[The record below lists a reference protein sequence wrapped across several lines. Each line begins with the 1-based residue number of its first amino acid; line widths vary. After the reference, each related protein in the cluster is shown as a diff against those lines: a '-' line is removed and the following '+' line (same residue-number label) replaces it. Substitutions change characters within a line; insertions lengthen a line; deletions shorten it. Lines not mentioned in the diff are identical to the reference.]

1 MIASFHICFQ
11 TPMQFSGLGFTNDSP
26 FQAEVVCALTYV
38 RGPHVKTDSFVFASI
53 SFFGIFISQQELFTT
68 MYIGFL
74 ALIFGSFLIYLVEKK
89 DNRKI
94 QSFADALWWGIVS
107 ITVKTLLSKKWDI
120 LQTTSS
126 HCFSVLARG
135 TIK

>member
-1 MIASFHICFQ
+1 
-11 TPMQFSGLGFTNDSP
+11 
-26 FQAEVVCALTYV
+26 
-38 RGPHVKTDSFVFASI
+38 
-53 SFFGIFISQQELFTT
+53 

-107 ITVKTLLSKKWDI
+107 LGFRKYPETILISFYIFDILLSLCIELNTD
-120 LQTTSS
+120 
-126 HCFSVLARG
+126 CFRANIALRIS
-135 TIK
+135 